1 MDKEIYFDPKLTRD
15 DRLVLESLAGDIRA
29 QEATATTTTSNNDT
43 KRQKKQSSSSSASS
57 KDEALVAMMENTNT
71 PGTAEF
77 EPTVFT
83 SWDYADI
90 DWKAPF
96 NAWVLAPYVRIAKG
110 IVRKETDVV
119 MLTHILLYFTTSVPS
134 ALALFFWRFHWVHG
148 LAHFAMQATFV
159 GTYTLMMHQ
168 HIHMRGVLNKKFA
181 LFDGLFPYITDPLM
195 GHTWNTYFYHHVKHH
210 HIEGNGPNDLSS
222 TLRFQRDSFRHFLMY
237 LGRFYFFVWF
247 DLTFYFVR
255 THKYV
260 LACKTLFWE
269 LGNYAFYI
277 TLFRINPRATFCVY
291 LLPFF
296 LMRLGLMVGNWAQHA
311 FVDHDEPDSDYRSSI
326 TLVDVQSNRHSY
338 NDGYHTSHHL
348 NPLRHWRDH
357 PKSFLKGKEQY
368 AAQGALVF
376 HNIDYMIL
384 TVRLLMKDYKTL
396 AKCLIPIGP
405 EQIAM
410 TMEERAAFLKD
421 HTRQF
426 TEEEIARKFK
436 VNSSATV
443 ESK

>member
-29 QEATATTTTSNNDT
+29 QEATASTSISNT
-43 KRQKKQSSSSSASS
+43 KKQKKQSVSPTASS
-57 KDEALVAMMENTNT
+57 NDEALVALMENTNT

-119 MLTHILLYFTTSVPS
+119 MVTHILLYLTTSLPS

-168 HIHMRGVLNKKFA
+168 HIHMRGVLDKKFA
-181 LFDGLFPYITDPLM
+181 LFDGVFPYITDPLM

-210 HIEGNGPNDLSS
+210 HVEGNGPNDLSS
-222 TLRFQRDSFRHFLMY
+222 TLRFQRDSLGHFLMY
-237 LGRFYFFVWF
+237 LGRFYFLVWL
-247 DLTFYFVR
+247 DLPLYFLR
-255 THKYV
+255 TRKYV
-260 LACKTLFWE
+260 LAGKTLFWE
-269 LGNYAFYI
+269 VGNYAFYI
-277 TLFRINPRATFCVY
+277 TLFKINPRATFCVF

-296 LMRLGLMVGNWAQHA
+296 LMRLGMMVGNWAQHA

-368 AAQGALVF
+368 AAQGALV
-376 HNIDYMIL
+376 
-384 TVRLLMKDYKTL
+384 
-396 AKCLIPIGP
+396 C
-405 EQIAM
+405 
-410 TMEERAAFLKD
+410 
-421 HTRQF
+421 
-426 TEEEIARKFK
+426 
-436 VNSSATV
+436 
-443 ESK
+443 